1 MKDYYHENIVEM
13 YSSFVVNDEL
23 WVVMEYLEGGS
34 LTDIG
39 KFQAHITGNSPLMFL
54 VTRTA
59 VNMQEHQIATVCKFV
74 LAALVYLH
82 EKGVIHR
89 DIKSDCILLDQKG
102 KVTSARHPINDEGH
116 FNCHLWF
123 SFEHLLSV
131 LSLK

>member
-1 MKDYYHENIVEM
+1 MDRPVRIGPRYSKFCWSGPRSENF
-13 YSSFVVNDEL
+13 SWTWSRPWLFR
-23 WVVMEYLEGGS
+23 GS
-34 LTDIG
+34 LSKPTNLIRSQTDL
-39 KFQAHITGNSPLMFL
+39 FYS

-102 KVTSARHPINDEGH
+102 KVTSARH
-116 FNCHLWF
+116 
-123 SFEHLLSV
+123 LSMAILIV
-131 LSLK
+131 IYGFLRSICWAFYP